1 MFAGM
6 KKPIPPQF
14 AMLLCLLFMAT
25 FKLEAQSTNTG
36 RPYPDRFVWVF
47 GWSLDRDADLQSMT
61 RLIETAGAHGL
72 NGAVLSAN
80 MDTLCKQSP
89 DYFTRLEA
97 LQKACDRNHVELIP
111 SLFSVGYGGGALA
124 HNPNLAEGFP
134 VENAPFVVSNG
145 VARFQPSSSIG
156 IVNGGFESFTG
167 QNLKGFNFHDQ
178 PGTVSFIDTQTVH
191 SGSASLRLE
200 NFTAN
205 PYGHGRVMQE
215 IKLIPHR
222 CYRLRLWVKTDGLTP
237 ASAFQMTL
245 LAKDREIAPRSFNL
259 PATTG
264 WREITTDFN
273 SLEYDRINLYA
284 GVWGAKSGRLWLD
297 DWSLEEVGPVNVLNR
312 PGTPVTV
319 RSEEGDITYSE
330 GKDYAPLKDSRFA
343 LYRPD
348 HEAALLQIPS
358 GSRIKNGQ
366 RLRVSWFHPEVIYDG
381 QITVCMAEPELYEIF
396 DHEAALMAKHLQPR
410 RFLLN
415 MDEIRMGGTCQACA
429 GKNMGELL
437 GQCVTRQA
445 EILKRHFPGAQIYVW
460 SDMFDPNHNAH
471 GNYYLV
477 SGDFTGSWK
486 HIPKDLV
493 MAVWSGEP
501 RPKSLR
507 FFAEQGFS
515 TLAACYYDADDLNDV
530 KGWLEQSK
538 NIPGVRGFMYTPWL
552 KKYDLLADFA
562 DLIGKGN

>member
-1 MFAGM
+1 M
-6 KKPIPPQF
+6 KPLFPPRF
-14 AMLLCLLFMAT
+14 VPLLGFLFMAAIT
-25 FKLEAQSTNTG
+25 LQAQTTNAA
-36 RPYPDRFVWVF
+36 RLYADRFVWVF
-47 GWSLDRDADLQSMT
+47 GWGLDRDADLQSMT
-61 RLIETAGAHGL
+61 NLLKTAGAHGL
-72 NGAVLSAN
+72 NGAVFSAN

-89 DYFTRLEA
+89 EYFTRLEA
-97 LQKACDRNHVELIP
+97 LQQACGQNHLELIP
-111 SLFSVGYGGGALA
+111 SLFSVGYGGAALT
-124 HNPNLAEGFP
+124 HNPHLAEGLP

-145 VARFQPSSSIG
+145 VALFQPADSVKIA
-156 IVNGGFESFTG
+156 NGGFESYAG

-205 PYGHGRVMQE
+205 PHGHGRVMQE
-215 IKLIPHR
+215 LKLIPHR
-222 CYRLRLWVKTDGLTP
+222 CYRLRLWVKTEALTP
-237 ASAFQMTL
+237 ANSFQMTV
-245 LAKDREIAPRSFNL
+245 LASDRDIAPRSFNL

-264 WREITTDFN
+264 WRELTTVFN
-273 SLEYDRINLYA
+273 SLEFDRANLYA

-297 DWSLEEVGPVNVLNR
+297 DWSLEEVGPVNVLQR
-312 PGTPVTV
+312 PGTPVFV
-319 RSEEGDITYSE
+319 RSEDGAITYSE
-330 GKDYAPLKDSRFA
+330 GKDYAPLKDRNFS

-348 HEAALLQIPS
+348 HPSATLQIPS
-358 GSRIKNGQ
+358 GSRIANGQ
-366 RLRVSWFHPEVIYDG
+366 KLKVSWYHPEIIYDG

-396 DHEAALMAKHLQPR
+396 DHEAALMAKHIKPH

-415 MDEIRMGGTCQACA
+415 MDEIRMGGTCKACA

-437 GQCVTRQA
+437 GQCVTRQT
-445 EILKRHFPGAQIYVW
+445 EILRRHFPGAQIYVW
-460 SDMFDPNHNAH
+460 SDMFDPTHNAH

-515 TLAACYYDADDLNDV
+515 TLAACYYDADDLNEV
-530 KGWLEQSK
+530 KGWLEQSRD
-538 NIPGVRGFMYTPWL
+538 IPGVRGFMYTPWL
-552 KKYDLLADFA
+552 KKYDLLSDFG
-562 DLIGKGN
+562 DLIGKER

>member
-1 MFAGM
+1 MKTPFLSRLASPLAFVLLAGFTL
-6 KKPIPPQF
+6 Q
-14 AMLLCLLFMAT
+14 
-25 FKLEAQSTNTG
+25 AQTLNSG
-36 RPYPDRFVWVF
+36 RPYADRFVWVF
-47 GWSLDRDADLQSMT
+47 GWGLDHDADLASMT
-61 RLIETAGAHGL
+61 DLIKTAGAHGL
-72 NGAVLSAN
+72 NGAVLSAD
-80 MDTLCKQSP
+80 MDTLCKKSP
-89 DYFTRLEA
+89 EYFTRLEA
-97 LQKACDRNHVELIP
+97 LQKACDQNHLELIP

-124 HNPNLAEGFP
+124 HNPHLAEGLA

-145 VARFQPSSSIG
+145 VALFQPAESIK
-156 IVNGGFESFTG
+156 IANGGFESYTG
-167 QNLKGFNFHDQ
+167 QNLKGFNFHDE

-191 SGSASLRLE
+191 GGSASLRLE
-200 NFTAN
+200 NFTTN
-205 PYGHGRVMQE
+205 PHGHGRVMQE

-237 ASAFQMTL
+237 ANAFQMTL

-273 SLEYDRINLYA
+273 SLEYDRANLYA

-319 RSEEGDITYSE
+319 RNEDGTVTYTV
-330 GKDYAPLKDSRFA
+330 GKDYAPLKDRNFS
-343 LYRPD
+343 LYRPN
-348 HEAALLQIPS
+348 HEPASLQIPP
-358 GSRIKNGQ
+358 GSRITNSQ
-366 RLRVSWFHPEVIYDG
+366 NLRISWYHPEIIYDG

-396 DHEAALMAKHLQPR
+396 DHEAALMAKHIKPH

-437 GQCVTRQA
+437 GQCVTRQC
-445 EILKRHFPGAQIYVW
+445 EILKRHFPGTQIYVW
-460 SDMFDPNHNAH
+460 SDMFDPGHNAH

-477 SGDFTGSWK
+477 SGDFTGSWN

-501 RPKSLR
+501 RPKSLK
-507 FFAEQGFS
+507 FFAGQGFS

-538 NIPGVRGFMYTPWL
+538 DIPGVRGFMYTPWL
-552 KKYDLLADFA
+552 KKYDLLPDFG
-562 DLIGKGN
+562 DLIGKEK

>member
-1 MFAGM
+1 MLAPM
-6 KKPIPPQF
+6 KTPFPPRLMAF
-14 AMLLCLLFMAT
+14 LGFLFMAG
-25 FKLEAQSTNTG
+25 FALDAQTTNVG
-36 RPYPDRFVWVF
+36 KPYPDRFVWVF
-47 GWSLDRDADLQSMT
+47 GWGLDRDADLESMT
-61 RLIETAGAHGL
+61 RLLKTAGAHGI

-80 MDTLCKQSP
+80 MDTLCKQP
-89 DYFTRLEA
+89 PAYFTRLEA
-97 LQKACDRNHVELIP
+97 LQKACDQNHLELIP

-124 HNPNLAEGFP
+124 HNPNLAEGLP
-134 VENAPFVVSNG
+134 VADAPFAVSNG
-145 VARFQPSSSIG
+145 AARFQPADSIK
-156 IVNGGFESFTG
+156 IANGGFESYSG

-191 SGSASLRLE
+191 SGSAALRFE

-205 PYGHGRVMQE
+205 PHGHGRVMRE

-222 CYRLRLWVKTDGLTP
+222 CYRLHLWVKTEALTP
-237 ASAFQMTL
+237 AHSFQMTI
-245 LAKDREIAPRSFNL
+245 LARDREIAPRSFNL
-259 PATTG
+259 PATSG
-264 WREITTDFN
+264 WRELTTVFN
-273 SLEYDRINLYA
+273 SLEFDQANFYA

-319 RSEEGDITYSE
+319 RNEDGAITYSA
-330 GKDYAPLKDSRFA
+330 GKDYAPLKDPNFS

-348 HEAALLQIPS
+348 HEAVPLQIPS
-358 GSRIKNGQ
+358 GSRITNGQ
-366 RLRVSWFHPEVIYDG
+366 SLKVSWYHPQIVYES

-396 DHEAALMAKHLQPR
+396 DHEAALLAQHLKPR

-437 GQCVTRQA
+437 GQCVTRQS
-445 EILKRHFPGAQIYVW
+445 EILKRHFPGAQVYVW
-460 SDMFDPNHNAH
+460 SDMFDPTHNAH

-477 SGDFTGSWK
+477 SGDFTGSWN

-507 FFAEQGFS
+507 FFADHGFS
-515 TLAACYYDADDLNDV
+515 TLAACYYDADNLDDV

-552 KKYDLLADFA
+552 KKYDLLPDFA
-562 DLIGKGN
+562 DLIGKGR